1 MIKEKKAEFN
11 VFTFPL
17 ISGDGIDM
25 VIKEE
30 LFGRKCSL
38 AEGGACRED
47 RMPKGGAH
55 PGLADE
61 FGLWKTAQRK

>member
-1 MIKEKKAEFN
+1 
-11 VFTFPL
+11 
-17 ISGDGIDM
+17 M

-30 LFGRKCSL
+30 VVGRKCSL
-38 AEGGACRED
+38 TEGGACRED

-61 FGLWKTAQRK
+61 FGLAVENSTKEVTPH